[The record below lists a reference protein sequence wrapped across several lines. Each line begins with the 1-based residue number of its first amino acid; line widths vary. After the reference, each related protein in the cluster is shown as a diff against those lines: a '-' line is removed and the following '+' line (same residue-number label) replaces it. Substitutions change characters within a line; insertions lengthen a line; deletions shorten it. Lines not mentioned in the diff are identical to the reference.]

1 VEGTCYYF
9 YDLGL
14 YGAYIFIIYLRV
26 TGYSNGVV
34 VSPYT
39 PCCHNVGYT
48 YPSPPSLACHA
59 KLHIHFPEEVA
70 HTPSAFNI
78 ANISGSTTSHRF
90 VQLSTTTTCHP
101 YDYTTVKQ
109 ILKSTMLPAEHTTS
123 PTKNSQPLKTKSS
136 SRTNGPRVAKRRIP
150 QLKTLPRANTKKNPG
165 IEDESHITRVV
176 SYPLDRELPRVCEH
190 KQVTP
195 SCSPSQ
201 RYESYD
207 TAEPT
212 TSLAS
217 ARTLSRIFG
226 PFNIHLQTYTLTSP
240 SMVSPLYCSTQNWT
254 DGSDGWKNGR
264 VVGWEGRIGRTDR
277 LTVRYLAI

>member
-1 VEGTCYYF
+1 MEGTCYYF

-109 ILKSTMLPAEHTTS
+109 ILKSTMS
-123 PTKNSQPLKTKSS
+123 P
-136 SRTNGPRVAKRRIP
+136 SRCSRSGSHIVAS
-150 QLKTLPRANTKKNPG
+150 RAHHLAHQKFSAS
-165 IEDESHITRVV
+165 EDEVFV
-176 SYPLDRELPRVCEH
+176 PDEW
-190 KQVTP
+190 P
-195 SCSPSQ
+195 SCGKATHP
-201 RYESYD
+201 
-207 TAEPT
+207 A
-212 TSLAS
+212 
-217 ARTLSRIFG
+217 
-226 PFNIHLQTYTLTSP
+226 
-240 SMVSPLYCSTQNWT
+240 TQNP
-254 DGSDGWKNGR
+254 
-264 VVGWEGRIGRTDR
+264 
-277 LTVRYLAI
+277 APC